1 MLYCLNHYNDLS
13 NAKYT
18 LLDTSN
24 NLKRIIAG
32 GGIIEDSSLNK
43 LEYGVYRFNKLTQN
57 NSPSG
62 LDNDGVLL
70 VLPIIYSSKFCLQIF
85 WGYTSDQVHLRIC
98 WYEEYRNWIK
108 LG

>member
-1 MLYCLNHYNDLS
+1 MHNNDLG
-13 NAKYT
+13 NTKYT

-43 LEYGVYRFNKLTQN
+43 LEYGVYRFNKLTKN

-62 LDNDGVLL
+62 LDNDGVLI

-85 WGYTSDQVHLRIC
+85 GDIIQIKYIL
-98 WYEEYRNWIK
+98 EYVGMKNIVI
-108 LG
+108 